1 MDTAENT
8 AISYD
13 EEPVNQSFQYYN
25 AKEMIEPGEIIT
37 TPIPMIDEDPADITT
52 PIPPKEIVLTKKKHF
67 FNEAVNTS
75 VSSVHVPTN
84 VYDRGGYSAF
94 VLFGRWNG
102 FD

>member
-8 AISYD
+8 AISFGED
-13 EEPVNQSFQYYN
+13 KVNLSFQYYN

-84 VYDRGGYSAF
+84 VYDRG
-94 VLFGRWNG
+94 
-102 FD
+102 